1 MPFILIFLN
10 NDNIKFTQISLFFLK
25 EKVDENNYVVIKYYI
40 LLTVQAFGDIL
51 LNSEVYAKMPKTLA
65 DIKKSL
71 ECHLGKRLQLRANG
85 GRKKTVECA
94 GVLSETYRAVFVV
107 ELDQEDNACKR
118 VSYSY
123 TDILTE
129 AVEITFL
136 DDTIAVAK

>member
-1 MPFILIFLN
+1 M
-10 NDNIKFTQISLFFLK
+10 
-25 EKVDENNYVVIKYYI
+25 VIKLYI
-40 LLTVQAFGDIL
+40 LLTIKVFRDTL
-51 LNSEVYAKMPKTLA
+51 FYSEVYAKMPKTLA

-71 ECHLGKRLQLRANG
+71 DAHLGKRLQLRANG
-85 GRKKTVECA
+85 GRKKTVECE

-107 ELDQEDNACKR
+107 ELDQADNTCKR

-136 DDTIAVAK
+136 DDTMAVAK

>member
-1 MPFILIFLN
+1 
-10 NDNIKFTQISLFFLK
+10 
-25 EKVDENNYVVIKYYI
+25 
-40 LLTVQAFGDIL
+40 
-51 LNSEVYAKMPKTLA
+51 MPKTLA

-71 ECHLGKRLQLRANG
+71 DCNLGKRLRLKANG
-85 GRKKTVECA
+85 GRKKTVESN
-94 GVLSETYRAVFVV
+94 GVLSDTYHAVFVV

-136 DDTIAVAK
+136 DDAQVAIAK

>member
-1 MPFILIFLN
+1 M
-10 NDNIKFTQISLFFLK
+10 
-25 EKVDENNYVVIKYYI
+25 VIKYSV
-40 LLTVQAFGDIL
+40 LLTDNYFCGTL
-51 LNSEVYAKMPKTLA
+51 LFSEVYAKMPRTLA

-85 GRKKTVECA
+85 GRKKMVECK
-94 GVLSETYRAVFVV
+94 GVLSETYRAVFVI
-107 ELDQEDNACKR
+107 ELDQDDNTCKR

-136 DDTIAVAK
+136 DDTVAVVK